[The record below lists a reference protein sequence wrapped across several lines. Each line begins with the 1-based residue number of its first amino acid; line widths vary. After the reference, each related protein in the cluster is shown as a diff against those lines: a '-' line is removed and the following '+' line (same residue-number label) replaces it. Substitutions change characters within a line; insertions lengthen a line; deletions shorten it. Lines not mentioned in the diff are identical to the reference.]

1 MLFFCFCFLFSLAIH
16 GESGA
21 GIVGLGCHYLS
32 NLFAGFRPTLPRPF
46 QTSEETRVTLV
57 GRLPDEWQQKCH

>member
-1 MLFFCFCFLFSLAIH
+1 MLFFCFLFLFFPAIH

-32 NLFAGFRPTLPRPF
+32 NLFAGFQTYSPAALPN
-46 QTSEETRVTLV
+46 
-57 GRLPDEWQQKCH
+57 W

>member
-1 MLFFCFCFLFSLAIH
+1 MLFFLFPVFCFSLAIH

-32 NLFAGFRPTLPRPF
+32 NLFAGFQTYSPAALPN
-46 QTSEETRVTLV
+46 
-57 GRLPDEWQQKCH
+57 W

>member
-1 MLFFCFCFLFSLAIH
+1 MLFFCFLFFVFP

-32 NLFAGFRPTLPRPF
+32 NIFAGFQTYSPAALPN
-46 QTSEETRVTLV
+46 
-57 GRLPDEWQQKCH
+57 